1 MPDSVSGQQQ
11 QQESRFRLR
20 TEHARQRDV
29 WRYLYPWSREY
40 HRALLLNPHI
50 FPTDKDQPITTTP
63 RPCPDIALAAFA
75 QLVALRLHA
84 RRCLITLCTGEIDYV
99 LTEATKTMSLQY
111 ESVEDARDAPWLGTC
126 SYLSDDGLN
135 SLAMDSWR
143 RARHVRHAPAEQD
156 YFYTESSSAHWQ
168 IISDVRGTGHLAQRG
183 FVRRS
188 SGLRF
193 YAAIPLRSGS
203 GSVLGSLA
211 ILDDMPRHG
220 ISAVE
225 MSYLEEVAD
234 TITQHLNATVVH
246 SQRQRSERMVQ
257 SLGLFNNGKSSLR
270 RWWLKQE
277 ATRVSAAGRHK
288 SGKMTRGEQTTA
300 ANEEFGFKTG
310 STSDRETTSARTY
323 ARASNLMREAIG
335 ADGVVFLEV
344 SSHSTGTKGPSLDTS
359 SASDRFVH
367 RLTSDG
373 EASDTTAGTMCRLHA
388 FSSIEDSSIN
398 NAMRL
403 ASGFNMPERLLLQ
416 LIRQYPN
423 GHIFNYDANGADCTS
438 SGGDESA
445 NSSAGSKRKRSV
457 RGHTLPEIM
466 PNAKSIAFYPI
477 WNEDQDRFTSATFL
491 WSTSPY
497 RYFDPIEDITYL
509 ASWGHSLLAELGRLE
524 TIASDKAKGS
534 FISSV
539 SHELR
544 SPLHGILAGVEFLM
558 ESDLSA
564 FQQEMARTISMA
576 GRTLL
581 DTVNH
586 ILDYAKMSS
595 FTRAER
601 KSRIS
606 ADEERQLAGASPA
619 DKMPDEIGVS
629 TEFDLANLIEEV
641 VETIVSAHRF
651 GERSRNAG
659 SKKVSVTLNIS
670 WRKSWKIRGSPGAWT
685 RIVQNL
691 VSNALKYTTK
701 GVVAIRLDL
710 LDRPIRFS
718 VQDSGIGIS
727 KKFLETGLYTP
738 FKQESSLSSGTGLG
752 LSIVQQICK
761 DMNATIA
768 LDSTLGKG
776 TTATVGMN
784 AAFVANVED
793 PDVGSG
799 LSFRMELNVSKYHW
813 IVPTPDEDTDLGALG
828 VSVMETAKS
837 WLQCDTSHGPSFSN
851 EGTGPCVVAIAE
863 DLLLLWAQEGPQ
875 ALRKRMAA
883 FGKMP
888 PHVLVLGDSLQSVFL
903 RVPAED
909 LPFSAVLIHQP
920 VGPQKLLRAIT
931 SDRDS
936 TQLGSH
942 LEKGP
947 WDFPVPYSSMTP
959 QLHLIDAPSPAAA
972 EVSAGSAGPDGTKP
986 QDPGSLTPTTSFAS
1000 YEEQPTRSPS
1010 IRQKGFGNT
1019 VLLVEDNQINMRVLV
1034 MLMKRQ
1040 GVPYLCANNGR
1051 EAVDLFRANPES
1063 FFLVLMDIN
1072 MPVMDGFQ
1080 ATAKIRETERKRRL
1094 PRSFVAALTGV
1105 TNEEAKTQAFAS
1117 GVDEFLSKPVLLKE
1131 MKEMITKA
1139 RQREMGRATTPFE
1152 ISTTAAMGK
1161 TVPHTP

>member
-1 MPDSVSGQQQ
+1 
-11 QQESRFRLR
+11 
-20 TEHARQRDV
+20 
-29 WRYLYPWSREY
+29 
-40 HRALLLNPHI
+40 
-50 FPTDKDQPITTTP
+50 
-63 RPCPDIALAAFA
+63 
-75 QLVALRLHA
+75 
-84 RRCLITLCTGEIDYV
+84 
-99 LTEATKTMSLQY
+99 
-111 ESVEDARDAPWLGTC
+111 
-126 SYLSDDGLN
+126 
-135 SLAMDSWR
+135 
-143 RARHVRHAPAEQD
+143 
-156 YFYTESSSAHWQ
+156 
-168 IISDVRGTGHLAQRG
+168 
-183 FVRRS
+183 
-188 SGLRF
+188 
-193 YAAIPLRSGS
+193 
-203 GSVLGSLA
+203 
-211 ILDDMPRHG
+211 
-220 ISAVE
+220 
-225 MSYLEEVAD
+225 
-234 TITQHLNATVVH
+234 
-246 SQRQRSERMVQ
+246 
-257 SLGLFNNGKSSLR
+257 
-270 RWWLKQE
+270 
-277 ATRVSAAGRHK
+277 
-288 SGKMTRGEQTTA
+288 
-300 ANEEFGFKTG
+300 
-310 STSDRETTSARTY
+310 
-323 ARASNLMREAIG
+323 
-335 ADGVVFLEV
+335 
-344 SSHSTGTKGPSLDTS
+344 
-359 SASDRFVH
+359 
-367 RLTSDG
+367 
-373 EASDTTAGTMCRLHA
+373 
-388 FSSIEDSSIN
+388 
-398 NAMRL
+398 
-403 ASGFNMPERLLLQ
+403 
-416 LIRQYPN
+416 
-423 GHIFNYDANGADCTS
+423 
-438 SGGDESA
+438 
-445 NSSAGSKRKRSV
+445 
-457 RGHTLPEIM
+457 
-466 PNAKSIAFYPI
+466 
-477 WNEDQDRFTSATFL
+477 
-491 WSTSPY
+491 
-497 RYFDPIEDITYL
+497 
-509 ASWGHSLLAELGRLE
+509 
-524 TIASDKAKGS
+524 
-534 FISSV
+534 
-539 SHELR
+539 
-544 SPLHGILAGVEFLM
+544 M

-710 LDRPIRFS
+710 LDVQQSSDDEGSLDAAAGSSRHRRARGAKVKKPSQRPIRFS

-738 FKQESSLSSGTGLG
+738 FKQENSLSSGTGLG

-1010 IRQKGFGNT
+1010 IRQKGFGSISSRPRYARAHSSAKSSAWSRSSCGAHSADSSESEGVKGLRKDT

-1072 MPVMDGFQ
+1072 MVSQSVRCIGGWVEERREDSWHLHKSCLRLAAME
-1080 ATAKIRETERKRRL
+1080 ARRHREIHLLIISSRSWTA
-1094 PRSFVAALTGV
+1094 
-1105 TNEEAKTQAFAS
+1105 
-1117 GVDEFLSKPVLLKE
+1117 SKL
-1131 MKEMITKA
+1131 
-1139 RQREMGRATTPFE
+1139 RQRYERQ
-1152 ISTTAAMGK
+1152 S
-1161 TVPHTP
+1161 VNVDYQDRLWLL